1 MAQASGGF
9 EWKENMACVATY
21 NILEG
26 ENFLDQFEDA
36 DIPFDEAAKVPMGK
50 LRYFP
55 KTTTNA
61 EIIRLLSLQIA
72 QRFLTDLVKTFTV
85 KKEMPAKA
93 TGDTIT
99 ELAVIFADKKKTIRD
114 LAEVVDENVK
124 FPDEA

>member
-1 MAQASGGF
+1 MAKATDGY
-9 EWKENMACVATY
+9 EWRENMACVATY

-36 DIPFDEAAKVPMGK
+36 DIPFDEAPEVPMGR
-50 LRYFP
+50 LRYYP
-55 KTTTNA
+55 KTTANA

-85 KKEMPAKA
+85 RKEMPEKETSA
-93 TGDTIT
+93 TIK
-99 ELAVIFADKKKTIRD
+99 ELAGIFADKKATILD
-114 LAEVVDENVK
+114 LAETVDGNVK

>member
-1 MAQASGGF
+1 MAKATAGY
-9 EWKENMACVATY
+9 EWRENMACVATY

-36 DIPFDEAAKVPMGK
+36 DIPFSDAPDVPMER
-50 LRYFP
+50 LRYYP
-55 KTTTNA
+55 KTTANA

-85 KKEMPAKA
+85 RKEMPEKETSA
-93 TGDTIT
+93 TIK
-99 ELAVIFADKKKTIRD
+99 ELAGIFADKKATILD
-114 LAEVVDENVK
+114 LAETVDGNVK

>member
-36 DIPFDEAAKVPMGK
+36 NVPFADAGDLTMGK

-55 KTTTNA
+55 KTTANA
-61 EIIRLLSLQIA
+61 QMIRLLSLQIA
-72 QRFLTDLVKTFTV
+72 QQFLTDLVKTYTV
-85 KKEMPAKA
+85 KKELPEKT
-93 TGDTIT
+93 TGATIT
-99 ELAVIFADKKKTIRD
+99 ELAKVFADGDKTVLE